1 MPGDLFVSQTFQ
13 EGEMQDLALLA
24 RQDLRRLM
32 NGAGG
37 FRSHGMVVGG
47 RWFLWLKKARF
58 LRGTFH
64 GGEIAFF
71 GAQAVQ
77 RGVSREHD
85 EPGNG
90 VSFAFVVEMG
100 AVPDFHE
107 DILEHVLDLGG
118 LGQQV
123 MGDGVEQAGVEIVE
137 LREGMTLTRRYT
149 SEELGGLMMR
159 FV

>member
-1 MPGDLFVSQTFQ
+1 MQHLPLLSW
-13 EGEMQDLALLA
+13 QDLQ
-24 RQDLRRLM
+24 RQM

-37 FRSHGMVVGG
+37 FRSHRMIVGG
-47 RWFLWLKKARF
+47 RWLLRLKKARF
-58 LRGTFH
+58 LRGTLH

-71 GAQAVQ
+71 GTQAVE

-107 DILEHVLDLGG
+107 DILKHVLDLGG
-118 LGQQV
+118 LGHQI

-137 LREGMTLTRRYT
+137 LREGMTLTRRHA
-149 SEELGGLMMR
+149 SEEPGGLMMR